1 MIEITVQQ
9 IDSLAPKATGFYRD
23 AFLNG
28 ADVLTKYGIN
38 ANPLRMAHFMAQV
51 LHESGALTISEES
64 LFYTH
69 AERIRDV
76 WPTRFPNVEAAQPY
90 TKNPEK
96 LANFVYGNRKDIGN
110 NQDGDGYRFIG
121 RGLIQIT
128 GRDSYTRFGQKLG
141 ADLVADPKLAFSTQW
156 CLPLAAEEWT
166 EKGCNALADL
176 DDVKGV
182 TKRINGGTIGL
193 NERIAWLS
201 KTKNVWMP
209 AAPQVA
215 ATSPAAEA
223 DSP

>member
-1 MIEITVQQ
+1 MIEITAQQ
-9 IDSLAPKATGFYRD
+9 LDSLAPKAKAFYRD
-23 AFLNG
+23 AFLSG
-28 ADVLTKYGIN
+28 AEVLAKYGIN
-38 ANPLRMAHFMAQV
+38 ANGLRLAHFMAQV
-51 LHESGALTISEES
+51 LHESGALTVTEES

-76 WPTRFPNVEAAQPY
+76 WPTRFPTVADAQPY

-110 NQDGDGYRFIG
+110 DQPGDGFRFIG

-141 ADLVADPKLAFSTQW
+141 ADFLAEPQLAFSGQW

-166 EKGCNALADL
+166 EKGCNALADA
-176 DDVKGV
+176 DNVKGV

-193 NERIAWLS
+193 AERIAWLA
-201 KTKNVWMP
+201 KTKLIWVP
-209 AAPQVA
+209 APPQVVSS
-215 ATSPAAEA
+215 SPAIDA
-223 DSP
+223 

>member
-1 MIEITVQQ
+1 MVTITAEQL
-9 IDSLAPKATGFYRD
+9 DSLAPQAKAFYRD

-28 ADVLTKYGIN
+28 ADMLAKYGIN
-38 ANPLRMAHFMAQV
+38 ETPLRLAHFMAQV
-51 LHESGALTISEES
+51 LHESGALTITEES

-76 WPTRFPNVEAAQPY
+76 WPTRFKSVSDAEPY

-110 NQDGDGYRFIG
+110 DQPGDGFRFIG

-128 GRDSYTRFGQKLG
+128 GRDSYSRFGQKLG
-141 ADLVADPKLAFSTQW
+141 ADLVTEPKLAFSAQW

-166 EKGCNALADL
+166 EKGCNALADA

-193 NERIAWLS
+193 AERIAWLA
-201 KTKNVWMP
+201 KTKAIWLAAPP
-209 AAPQVA
+209 AAADPLSQPQV
-215 ATSPAAEA
+215 
-223 DSP
+223 

>member
-1 MIEITVQQ
+1 MVPITAQQ
-9 IDSLAPKATGFYRD
+9 LDSLAPQAKKFYRD

-28 ADVLTKYGIN
+28 ADVLAKYGIN
-38 ANPLRMAHFMAQV
+38 DTGLRLAHFMAQV
-51 LHESGALTISEES
+51 LHESGALTITEES

-76 WPTRFPNVEAAQPY
+76 WPTRFKTVADAEPY

-110 NQDGDGYRFIG
+110 DQPGDGFRFIG

-128 GRDSYTRFGQKLG
+128 GRDSYFRFGKKLG
-141 ADLVADPKLAFSTQW
+141 ADLIADPKLAFSQQW

-166 EKGCNALADL
+166 EKGCNELADA

-182 TKRINGGTIGL
+182 TKKINGGTIGL
-193 NERIAWLS
+193 AERIAWLA
-201 KTKNVWMP
+201 KTKAIWLPAVP
-209 AAPQVA
+209 AAAGADPQPQV
-215 ATSPAAEA
+215 
-223 DSP
+223 

>member
-1 MIEITVQQ
+1 MIEITAQQ
-9 IDSLAPKATGFYRD
+9 LDSLAPQAKAFYRD

-28 ADVLTKYGIN
+28 ANVLTKYGLNVN
-38 ANPLRMAHFMAQV
+38 ALRVAHFMAQV

-69 AERIRDV
+69 AERIRAV
-76 WPTRFPNVEAAQPY
+76 WPKRFASVDAAEPY

-110 NQDGDGYRFIG
+110 NQDGDGFRFIG

-141 ADLVADPKLAFSTQW
+141 ADLVGDPKLAFSTQW
-156 CLPLAAEEWT
+156 CLQLAAEEWT
-166 EKGCNALADL
+166 EKGCNPLADL
-176 DDVKGV
+176 DDVEGITRK
-182 TKRINGGTIGL
+182 INGGIIGL
-193 NERIAWLS
+193 PERIAWLA
-201 KTKNVWMP
+201 KTKKVWMP
-209 AAPQVA
+209 AAPVA
-215 ATSPAAEA
+215 APTPAEA